1 MNQGRKLRVEAVL
14 LDLDDTLIDTRAAFR
29 SAIEYLLDRWIPGLD
44 AAAREAA
51 VLHWALDPAGHFR
64 AYTRGEH
71 DQFTMR
77 RLRAEELHATFGG
90 PVLSEEQVRGWVADF
105 HRELNAAW
113 RVTAEASEAVDGLLA
128 LGLVIGAVTNARRD
142 EQQAKLDELG
152 LAARVP
158 ILACIDDLGFGKP
171 DPRIYHLACERLGV
185 PPART
190 AYVGDELDID
200 ARAATEAGLVGI
212 WLDRHRSG
220 LRPGDVPVITDLL
233 QLPAVLDTDFGTCP
247 TGG

>member
-1 MNQGRKLRVEAVL
+1 LRVEAVL

-29 SAIEYLLDRWIPGLD
+29 AAIEYLLDRWIPGLD
-44 AAAREAA
+44 AATREAA
-51 VLHWALDPAGHFR
+51 VLRWAVDPKGHFR
-64 AYTRGEH
+64 AYTRGEL

-77 RLRAEELHATFGG
+77 RLRAEDLHATFGG
-90 PVLSEEQVRGWVADF
+90 PVLTPEQLQSWVEDF

-113 RVTAEASEAVDGLLA
+113 RVTAEAPEAVDGLLA
-128 LGLVIGAVTNARRD
+128 LGLRIGAVTNARRD

-171 DPRIYHLACERLGV
+171 DPRVYHLACERLGV

-200 ARAATEAGLVGI
+200 ARAATEAGLVGV
-212 WLDRHRSG
+212 WLDRHG
-220 LRPGDVPVITDLL
+220 TGERPADVPVITDLL
-233 QLPAVLDTDFGTCP
+233 QLPAVLGTDLRTRP